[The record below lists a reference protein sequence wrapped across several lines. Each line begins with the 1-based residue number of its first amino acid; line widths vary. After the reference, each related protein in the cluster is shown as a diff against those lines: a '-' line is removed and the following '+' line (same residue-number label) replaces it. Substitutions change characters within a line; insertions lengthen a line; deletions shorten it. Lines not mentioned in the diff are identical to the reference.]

1 MSKLI
6 FEKGVKGSNSFS
18 LPEAGLAQPDINQT
32 LPPIFLRHQAPDLP
46 QISEVEAVR
55 HYTELSQRA
64 YGE

>member
-32 LPPIFLRHQAPDLP
+32 LPPHIPAPSGSGFASN
-46 QISEVEAVR
+46 Q
-55 HYTELSQRA
+55 
-64 YGE
+64 